1 MAVIA
6 RAKLLLHDSYWPPQL
21 FLVGGTSRLQG
32 LSWGGLNLW
41 ILQPFWCRWL
51 FSCWWMIFWCVAE
64 MVPYLLVSISL
75 FVDLVPLDVK
85 DYHYYTMVE
94 GFQLFF

>member
-1 MAVIA
+1 
-6 RAKLLLHDSYWPPQL
+6 
-21 FLVGGTSRLQG
+21 
-32 LSWGGLNLW
+32 
-41 ILQPFWCRWL
+41 
-51 FSCWWMIFWCVAE
+51 MIFWCVAE